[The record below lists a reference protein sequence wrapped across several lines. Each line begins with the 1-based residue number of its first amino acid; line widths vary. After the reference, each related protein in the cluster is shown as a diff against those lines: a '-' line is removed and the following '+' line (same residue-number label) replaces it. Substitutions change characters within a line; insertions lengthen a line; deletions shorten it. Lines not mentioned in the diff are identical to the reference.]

1 MDSQNRRLS
10 LGIKQVNDIWA
21 NWFGEHKIGEVIKGK
36 VARATDFGAFVELA
50 DGIEALCHVSEIEE
64 RRPKGDRDKEKRR
77 SRGARVTAVLTP
89 GKEYEFKILRLEPE
103 QHKIS
108 LSYRAAQKQAEK
120 QEIDSFRATKSPKSS
135 PTATIGDAIMAKR
148 QAN

>member
-1 MDSQNRRLS
+1 
-10 LGIKQVNDIWA
+10 
-21 NWFGEHKIGEVIKGK
+21 

-64 RRPKGDRDKEKRR
+64 RRPKGDRDKEREKG
-77 SRGARVTAVLTP
+77 SRGARVTAVLAP
-89 GKEYEFKILRLEPE
+89 GKEYDFKVLRLEPE

-120 QEIDSFRATKSPKSS
+120 QEIESFRATQSPKSS
-135 PTATIGDAIMAKR
+135 PTATIGDAILAKR